1 MTLIIALPL
10 WAPVALFGTGVLAA
24 LLAQQR
30 HRFLPLLR
38 RLVAANDAL
47 WSGSGRVL
55 AIAAGVLLVNA
66 PAVALLSLFGT
77 YGAACAVSSWTAE
90 QIRWA
95 GWLIP
100 AYEFSQSLIVGE
112 FLGLA
117 ALLGTSAILRLV
129 SLAHQLYCKMRS

>member
-30 HRFLPLLR
+30 HRFLPILSR
-38 RLVAANDAL
+38 IIAANDAL

-77 YGAACAVSSWTAE
+77 YGAACAGLYWTAE

-100 AYEFSQSLIVGE
+100 AYEFSRTLIVGE

-117 ALLGTSAILRLV
+117 ALLGTSAILRLG
-129 SLAHQLYCKMRS
+129 SLAHQFNCKMRS